1 MLDVSYLEGQAT
13 EISRELGMPLGRI
26 LELPIFHQSRILAG
40 SSGLGRLVTGVNIM
54 EVPDIT
60 NWVKPGQLLVT
71 TGFAIRDNREAQEN
85 LIPSLVQL
93 GLAGL
98 CIKTRRYLAEVPSSM
113 LCQANT
119 YDLPL
124 IELPPDI
131 GFADLIYEVL
141 SAILQEQSAYLSRM
155 LDVHSALMQIMLE
168 GGGLQKIA
176 DTLAGLV
183 ENTVYINDLIND
195 RHVYSCV
202 NWPVSDM
209 ETLIAANR
217 ERINFNEGMLLTQ
230 EDREELLIDER
241 SIGFFSMP
249 LMVASEIY
257 GYIRIWE
264 TRRPLTNNDIKTLE
278 RLSVAAALEIARE
291 RSLREVER
299 RYANEFLNH
308 ILSGRIEDT
317 EMEIQNARKFGW
329 DLQKDYV
336 VALIQTTP
344 PQQSRIDKQEIR
356 NRVLRELPT
365 VMLEKGVTCLAGL
378 RGEYLVVLPAIAA
391 KGLTARQ
398 ANDQARQRLQY
409 AREYLDWAFKGWEV
423 RIGLGRFYPGIRGLQ
438 QSYQEAK
445 QALRL
450 GENLPTLRGVIAFSD
465 LGIYRF
471 IYAKDRDKEVQNFL
485 QESLGKL
492 LEYDREKNTELIRTL
507 QVYFQHHGNL
517 KKVSEA
523 LFTHYNTILYR
534 LERIQEI
541 SGLNL
546 DNPDD
551 RFNLEVAL
559 KLYLGAMNNDKG
571 GCHSL

>member
-1 MLDVSYLEGQAT
+1 MGSVAGTDSKTT

-40 SSGLGRLVTGVNIM
+40 SNGLERLVTGVNIM

-113 LCQANT
+113 LCQANA

-195 RHVYSCV
+195 RQVYSCV
-202 NWPVSDM
+202 NWPQGEVES
-209 ETLIAANR
+209 LITTTR
-217 ERINFNEGMLLTQ
+217 ENLNFSEGILLTQ
-230 EDREELLIDER
+230 EDREELAINDR
-241 SIGFFSMP
+241 RIGFFSMP
-249 LMVASEIY
+249 LMVASETY

-308 ILSGRIEDT
+308 LLSGRIEDA
-317 EMEIQNARKFGW
+317 ELEIQHARKFGW

-344 PQQSRIDKQEIR
+344 PQQGSGKLIDKQEIR
-356 NRVLRELPT
+356 NRVLRELPA

-378 RGEYLVVLPAIAA
+378 RGEYLVVLLAIGE

-409 AREYLDWAFKGWEV
+409 AREYLDWAFKGWEI

-450 GENLPTLRGVIAFSD
+450 GENLPALRGVVAFSD

-471 IYAKDRDKEVQNFL
+471 IYARDRDKEVQNFL
-485 QESLGKL
+485 QETLGKL

-534 LERIQEI
+534 LERIREI
-541 SGLNL
+541 SGLDL

-559 KLYLGAMNNDKG
+559 KLFLGCAK
-571 GCHSL
+571 